1 MHDEICFRVA
11 FNIHRDGSSC
21 KNDDFGDAWIWE
33 AMANNVLSDL
43 AGGTSDDDFHGV
55 DEFEVS
61 CVDGFVWLLI
71 GEERWW

>member
-1 MHDEICFRVA
+1 
-11 FNIHRDGSSC
+11 
-21 KNDDFGDAWIWE
+21 
-33 AMANNVLSDL
+33 MANNVLSDL